1 MSENLLQEV
10 NELDYTIE
18 ELNEDGQPKKLKLRG
33 IYQKSDTPNGNGRTY
48 PKSVLEAAISK
59 VKPAVEGRRMVGELD
74 HPADAKVHLDK
85 VSHIITHL
93 DINESGEVI
102 GEAEVLGTP
111 AGVILKELLKGG
123 VKLGISSRGF
133 GSTKAAA
140 GGLQEVQDDYKLVTF
155 DIVSDPSTPGA
166 FPQAVYEHNEN
177 NDETTDDIDYVTNL
191 EALVDDSLS
200 ESEDIETEKREFV
213 CTDGEDGRIYLIPE
227 GRDSYGQLNF
237 HVSHDYHILIKNEEF
252 NERVSFTSEN
262 LELIESIYGEKV
274 SGKIKSK
281 LLELGFDPDTLYS
294 IKEEED

>member
-1 MSENLLQEV
+1 MDKNLLQEV

-18 ELNEDGQPKKLKLRG
+18 ELNEDGQPRKLKLLG
-33 IYQKSDTPNGNGRTY
+33 IYQRSDTPNGNGRSY
-48 PKSVLEAAISK
+48 PKSVLASAIDK
-59 VKPAVEGRRMVGELD
+59 AKPVVEGRRMVGELD

-85 VSHIITHL
+85 VSHIITKL
-93 DINESGEVI
+93 DMNENGEVI

-177 NDETTDDIDYVTNL
+177 NETTNEDVEYTTNL
-191 EALVDDSLS
+191 EALVEDVLS
-200 ESEDIETEKREFV
+200 TSEDIQTENKEFI
-213 CTDGEDGRIYLIPE
+213 CSHDEDSRIYLIDE

-237 HVSHDYHILIKNEEF
+237 HVSHDYHILIRNDEF
-252 NERVSFTSEN
+252 NERVSLSEEN
-262 LELIESIYGEKV
+262 LQLIESIYGERV
-274 SGKIKSK
+274 ADKIKSR
-281 LLELGFDPDTLYS
+281 LFELGYDPKTLNL
-294 IKEEED
+294 IKEED